1 VDSSARHPRGVD
13 GGPMPARDCLLDD
26 ALHLTAEEAVRL
38 ATALLKAAEDIQG
51 NGTHLPPL

>member
-1 VDSSARHPRGVD
+1 
-13 GGPMPARDCLLDD
+13 MPARDCLLDD

-38 ATALLKAAEDIQG
+38 ATALFKAAEDIQG